1 METLTG
7 LQGDGPYRK
16 KRKVFL
22 TLEVPCHVRGEGLLQ
37 KGLLESSSWRRSRS
51 EDVLEVPIGGVG
63 ESETTSEQVWEETIS
78 TMLRLMIRKKKE
90 LNLRFIFRDLSP
102 LYVPL
107 YTSPVGL
114 PSLVGPNPQTSEPKV
129 RVTEESGVTIE

>member
-1 METLTG
+1 M
-7 LQGDGPYRK
+7 
-16 KRKVFL
+16 
-22 TLEVPCHVRGEGLLQ
+22 
-37 KGLLESSSWRRSRS
+37 ESSSWRRSRS